1 MLRNAM
7 MAALGT
13 AAAGT
18 TEENGLEEHRST
30 HVDDRSQKERSVDV
44 NKNLP
49 IFVAQQQQQLVQCN
63 GQLLGR
69 EHAQGQESSTMLHD
83 DVDDSIDDIENDD
96 DSNIYQQH
104 DHRLNAAHFRAAVLD
119 EEDGSEG
126 ANKRPQKAEI
136 HRFWTRKNS
145 YAKRTKHR
153 PSNLARV
160 AHPNSSLHVL

>member
-1 MLRNAM
+1 MI
-7 MAALGT
+7 
-13 AAAGT
+13 
-18 TEENGLEEHRST
+18 
-30 HVDDRSQKERSVDV
+30 
-44 NKNLP
+44 KNLP

-126 ANKRPQKAEI
+126 AKKRP
-136 HRFWTRKNS
+136 
-145 YAKRTKHR
+145 
-153 PSNLARV
+153 
-160 AHPNSSLHVL
+160 

>member
-1 MLRNAM
+1 M
-7 MAALGT
+7 
-13 AAAGT
+13 
-18 TEENGLEEHRST
+18 
-30 HVDDRSQKERSVDV
+30 
-44 NKNLP
+44 
-49 IFVAQQQQQLVQCN
+49 AQQQQQLVQCN

-69 EHAQGQESSTMLHD
+69 EHAQGQEDGTMLHD

-145 YAKRTKHR
+145 YDNGL
-153 PSNLARV
+153 SIAR
-160 AHPNSSLHVL
+160 ATSPELHIPIAACMYCGCHFL